1 MSRLILRGNAEAVCR
16 RDGLRRI
23 AACQTYQKEKYTNA
37 SPIEYSSGSDKQF
50 MHPHTAA
57 LLQQYLEW
65 VRDFGIDAAF
75 KKIKQDLRRSEAI

>member
-1 MSRLILRGNAEAVCR
+1 MFAEMVC
-16 RDGLRRI
+16 DRI

-37 SPIEYSSGSDKQF
+37 SPIEYFLQGSDKQF